1 MAPKRKKDLPPVCS
15 KKVKM
20 SVADPRFDF
29 EPKCIDWTS
38 KSANQPLTQ
47 TQMIVLEPSPP
58 LDSNQTHLLQ
68 PVTFDLPN
76 NDQIM
81 LPGNG
86 TRLYVEGI
94 FEKQETDSN
103 EWSPIPNTEASE
115 VIVSPNWFEKIIEKC
130 EIRSKG
136 GATSTLNFAS
146 QWVMPY
152 LNEMFYAHMDQDLK
166 KYLCM
171 EPAHPGNAT
180 TLTRSK
186 WDFEGDD
193 WAKYHPSIFNGDK
206 FKFSYI
212 PFTWPFFQNP
222 EFILNPQYAPKAVD
236 LSLFESGQISI
247 TWNDYAVK
255 HIFKKK
261 NENSTTKYRVR
272 ITSLK
277 MVLEIGNPTQK
288 YQFPR
293 KNIYYNGTTTM
304 TQQLTL
310 HYKTAV
316 IKFGNIQ
323 LPNSIMLAFLP
334 DNPEFFD
341 YQTQAENAG
350 FSMHPL
356 RSIVVNYKDQ
366 ELYTMKPDE
375 INGHL
380 GVNNATD
387 LQNHLEYPIA
397 GIPIDKKNTTIEQLK
412 DDGKKYAFPHAYIR
426 LSPGY
431 HQRLLSPKGKLDQLQ
446 QPGNLD
452 IELRFTETEP
462 VNKKL
467 MIVAFAFY
475 DDYYNVAADV
485 KNKRFYN
492 PMFAKE

>member
-1 MAPKRKKDLPPVCS
+1 MAPKRRKDMPEVSS
-15 KKVKM
+15 KTAKM
-20 SVADPRFDF
+20 SVVDPRFDF

-38 KSANQPLTQ
+38 KSLTQPLMQ
-47 TQMIVLEPSPP
+47 TQMIVIEPSPP

-68 PVTFDLPN
+68 SVTFDLPN

-94 FEKQETDSN
+94 FEKQEHDTN
-103 EWSPIPNTEASE
+103 VWSAIPNTEASE

-136 GATSTLNFAS
+136 GATFALNYAS

-152 LNEMFYAHMDQDLK
+152 LNEMFYAHMDPDLK

-186 WDFEGDD
+186 WDFEGED

-212 PFTWPFFQNP
+212 PFSWPFFQNP
-222 EFILNPQYAPKAVD
+222 EFVLNPQQAPKAVD

-288 YQFPR
+288 YQFPK
-293 KNIYYNGTTTM
+293 KNLHYIGTTTIV
-304 TQQLTL
+304 QQLPL
-310 HYKTAV
+310 IHKTAFL
-316 IKFGNIQ
+316 KFGNIR
-323 LPNSIMLAFLP
+323 LPNSILLAFLP
-334 DNPEFFD
+334 ENPEFFD
-341 YQTQAENAG
+341 YQTQTEHAG
-350 FSMHPL
+350 FCTHPL

-380 GVNNATD
+380 EMDNATN

-397 GIPIDKKNTTIEQLK
+397 GIPVDKKNMTLEQLN
-412 DDGKKYAFPHAYIR
+412 DDGKTYAFPHVYIR

-462 VNKKL
+462 VNKNL
-467 MIVAFAFY
+467 MIVAFAIY
-475 DDYYNVAADV
+475 DDYYNVSADV

-492 PMFAKE
+492 PILARE